1 MKMVMIGNCED
12 VIDFVFIGAICE
24 INSKHLVIY
33 LDTRYILVVSSLAID
48 WKGNDSNICADTMAE
63 IIAAV
68 LDIFRLISLIDV
80 GDLIGKE
87 RVQMFKCG
95 DVSME
100 NRYIPD
106 GIILKREMSVN
117 AEHSPYSD
125 GVGTMNTTSMT
136 NF

>member
-12 VIDFVFIGAICE
+12 VTDLVFIGAIRE

-63 IIAAV
+63 IIATV

-80 GDLIGKE
+80 GDLIDKE
-87 RVQMFKCG
+87 RVQMFYR
-95 DVSME
+95 SM
-100 NRYIPD
+100 
-106 GIILKREMSVN
+106 LKN
-117 AEHSPYSD
+117 
-125 GVGTMNTTSMT
+125 VGMYRWRTDLSQMG
-136 NF
+136 